1 MTDRP
6 PPEPRTPGAAW
17 LAPGPTRAGELR
29 QQIEAGAF
37 GSPRVQQWRTQL
49 RRIKDDLID
58 VLASRSVIEQLR
70 TVVAANPRLQ
80 VPNFFLERILRW
92 YATSTLVLVY
102 RDVDKAKNTV
112 GLRRLLDEIRR
123 HPGELTRVAYRQL
136 HSGRADVPR
145 QPHDPALLGEW
156 LQADMLEKSYN
167 RLGAG
172 GDRLDVALIQTEIDE
187 LVSAA
192 EEVEK
197 LRHLV
202 YAHRA
207 AAGPALDTISLGT
220 IHALVD
226 VEERLVK
233 KYISVLLYESMIQLT
248 PVDHTDWHEILT
260 FPWIMPERDTSV
272 PYAAT
277 PAVVLKLV
285 AALRPD
291 ERELV
296 RTALVT

>member
-1 MTDRP
+1 
-6 PPEPRTPGAAW
+6 
-17 LAPGPTRAGELR
+17 
-29 QQIEAGAF
+29 
-37 GSPRVQQWRTQL
+37 
-49 RRIKDDLID
+49 
-58 VLASRSVIEQLR
+58 
-70 TVVAANPRLQ
+70 
-80 VPNFFLERILRW
+80 
-92 YATSTLVLVY
+92 
-102 RDVDKAKNTV
+102 
-112 GLRRLLDEIRR
+112 
-123 HPGELTRVAYRQL
+123 
-136 HSGRADVPR
+136 
-145 QPHDPALLGEW
+145 
-156 LQADMLEKSYN
+156 MLEKSYN

-172 GDRLDVALIQTEIDE
+172 GDRLDAALIQAELDE
-187 LVSAA
+187 LVTAA
-192 EEVEK
+192 GEVEK
-197 LRHLV
+197 IRHSV